1 MVTTSPSSVGG
12 VGLSTGSQGAT
23 IPHSLWPKHQ
33 NKKQKQYCKKF
44 SKDFKNSL
52 YQERSLKK
60 KRLCHQAHLRC
71 VSVLDTSYNCY
82 KTGTVIVL
90 HFIDK
95 ETEAPRN

>member
-23 IPHSLWPKHQ
+23 IPDSLWPKHQ
-33 NKKQKQYCKKF
+33 NIKQKQYCKKF

-60 KRLCHQAHLRC
+60 KRICHQAHLRC
-71 VSVLDTSYNCY
+71 QAV
-82 KTGTVIVL
+82 
-90 HFIDK
+90 F
-95 ETEAPRN
+95 